1 MPTDAIHATIRR
13 ATLAAHRQVEQLDA
27 QALRDVRALYQQAAD
42 HIARQ
47 LANHAGPDGNLTVA
61 QLRATLDQIQA
72 ILRALETARDVLLDA
87 TLRAGIQTGIAP
99 FAATVGSGEVFRI
112 AQEAV
117 RQVRAFVAEDGL
129 QLSDRLWR
137 NSRQARDQIVNAI
150 EQAVVRGYGASQ
162 AAAEFLTAGKPVPG
176 DLLTKIN
183 EPNFNGLSKLARQTL
198 TGAGSPME
206 NAMRLFRTEL
216 NRAHGEAYM
225 ATGEDHPDF
234 AGWRYLLSPMHPKP
248 DICDLYAHQNI
259 HGLGRGVYPS
269 RAKCPWPAHPNT
281 LSFIE
286 IVFKDEVTAA
296 DRAGRQRPMDAL
308 GELTPAQRIGVLGV
322 NKAEAFNDGTL
333 TQGMIRAR
341 WAAVKRRIEA

>member
-1 MPTDAIHATIRR
+1 MPSSAIHAAIRR
-13 ATLAAHRQVEQLDA
+13 ATLAAHRQVEQIDA
-27 QALRDVRALYQQAAD
+27 KALREVRALYQQAAD

-47 LANHAGPDGNLTVA
+47 LAQHAGPDGNLTVA
-61 QLRATLDQIQA
+61 QLRTALDQIQA
-72 ILRALETARDVLLDA
+72 ILRALEQTRDALLSN
-87 TLRAGIQTGIAP
+87 TLQAGIEAAIKP

-117 RQVRAFVAEDGL
+117 RQVRAFVGEDGL

-137 NSRQARDQIVNAI
+137 NSRQARDQVVNAI

-162 AAAEFLTAGKPVPG
+162 AAAEFLAAGQPVPG
-176 DLLTKIN
+176 DLLRKIN
-183 EPNFNGLSKLARQTL
+183 EPNFNGLSRLARQTL
-198 TGAGSPME
+198 TGTGSPME

-225 ATGEDHPDF
+225 ATGEDHPEF

-248 DICDLYAHQNI
+248 DICDLYARQNLY
-259 HGLGRGVYPS
+259 GLGPGVYPS

-286 IVFKDEVTAA
+286 IVFTDEVTAS
-296 DRAGRQRPMDAL
+296 DRAGRQTPLEAL

-322 NKAEAFNDGTL
+322 NKAELFNDGQL

-341 WAAVKRRIEA
+341 WASVRRRIEA